1 LRQALDWKKEQTPAP
16 VSTSILDKGEKFS
29 ERSAALLVKVDNKGL
44 QIFFGFTHANSRV
57 SAIYL

>member
-1 LRQALDWKKEQTPAP
+1 VLDWEKEQASAPA
-16 VSTSILDKGEKFS
+16 SASILNKGKIS

-44 QIFFGFTHANSRV
+44 RIFFGFTHANSRV